1 MTSETNVSEKVIK
14 RPAHYEP
21 IQSRDSGH
29 KDNPDSTIAQVTAF
43 RTVLIHLLLS
53 AFALTED
60 EVLWV
65 GHRLDAVL
73 APLINK
79 ESSVIPFPVRQEM
92 VDGNYT
98 RLIALDSKKHL
109 LKRSYNP
116 QVLSAT
122 LEEWTDM
129 IVAPIFASYNLRPLD
144 EVSIRS
150 KVSTLLKDLGVDDP
164 LNPRMSIYLPSDL
177 RYRIF
182 NDRSAK

>member
-1 MTSETNVSEKVIK
+1 MTSEVHVSEKVIK
-14 RPAHYEP
+14 KPAHYEP
-21 IQSRDSGH
+21 IQSRDAGH
-29 KDNPDSTIAQVTAF
+29 KESPDSTVAQVTAF

-60 EVLWV
+60 EVLLV
-65 GHRLDAVL
+65 GHRLDRVL
-73 APLINK
+73 APLIDK
-79 ESSVIPFPVRQEM
+79 KSSVIPFPVRQEM

-109 LKRSYNP
+109 LKRKYNP

-122 LEEWTDM
+122 LEEWADM
-129 IVAPIFASYNLRPLD
+129 ITAPIFASYDLRPLD
-144 EVSIRS
+144 EASMRS

-164 LNPRMSIYLPSDL
+164 VNPRMALYLPSDL